1 MKTERKSREDSE
13 LEHER
18 AKRQFEES
26 ELKLRFYEEEKDH
39 IKEMVKVEFEQKL
52 LDFDKVKCDNEELK
66 NKLTSLSSDAENEK
80 KEYEKNVEDLK
91 ASIKKLDTVLEE
103 HKKIIQQL
111 RFDEKKR
118 AQGLMEAVKLF
129 VSSEHES
136 INQQITQI
144 DNIAE

>member
-26 ELKLRFYEEEKDH
+26 ESKVKSYEEEKDH

-80 KEYEKNVEDLK
+80 KEYEKK
-91 ASIKKLDTVLEE
+91 CRGFKSKYQ
-103 HKKIIQQL
+103 KI
-111 RFDEKKR
+111 
-118 AQGLMEAVKLF
+118 GH
-129 VSSEHES
+129 S
-136 INQQITQI
+136 T
-144 DNIAE
+144 

>member
-144 DNIAE
+144 DNNAE

>member
-26 ELKLRFYEEEKDH
+26 ESKLKSYEEEKNH

>member
-26 ELKLRFYEEEKDH
+26 ESKLKSYEGEKDH

-66 NKLTSLSSDAENEK
+66 NKLNSLSSDAENEK

-91 ASIKKLDTVLEE
+91 ASIKNLGTELEE

-144 DNIAE
+144 DNNAE

>member
-26 ELKLRFYEEEKDH
+26 ESKLRFYEEEKDH

>member
-26 ELKLRFYEEEKDH
+26 ESKLKSYEEEKDH

>member
-26 ELKLRFYEEEKDH
+26 ESKLKSYEEEKDH

-66 NKLTSLSSDAENEK
+66 NKLKSLSSDVENEK
-80 KEYEKNVEDLK
+80 KEYEKNIEDLK
-91 ASIKKLDTVLEE
+91 ASIKKMDTELEE
-103 HKKIIQQL
+103 HKKLIQQL

-144 DNIAE
+144 DNNAE

>member
-1 MKTERKSREDSE
+1 
-13 LEHER
+13 
-18 AKRQFEES
+18 
-26 ELKLRFYEEEKDH
+26 
-39 IKEMVKVEFEQKL
+39 MVKVEFEQKL

-66 NKLTSLSSDAENEK
+66 NKLNSLSSDAENEK

-91 ASIKKLDTVLEE
+91 ASIKKLDTELEE
-103 HKKIIQQL
+103 HKKLIQQL

>member
-1 MKTERKSREDSE
+1 MKTERKSREGSE

-26 ELKLRFYEEEKDH
+26 ESKLRFYEEEKDH

-91 ASIKKLDTVLEE
+91 ASIKKLDTELEE

-136 INQQITQI
+136 INQQITEI